1 MSETPS
7 QELAKPITESV
18 NDARSRVIV
27 VRKLKSLDRMK
38 VFELIGADNAVN
50 EPYLGYAVLAYAVS
64 SIDGQPQAIART
76 KLALEAM
83 VQKLD
88 DDGLAAVG
96 EAFKKLYAE
105 TPEQIQDAVKN

>member
-1 MSETPS
+1 
-7 QELAKPITESV
+7 
-18 NDARSRVIV
+18 
-27 VRKLKSLDRMK
+27 MK
-38 VFELIGADNAVN
+38 VFELIGPDNAVN

-64 SIDGQPQAIART
+64 SIDGQPQAVART

-96 EAFKKLYAE
+96 EAFKTLYNE
-105 TPEQIQDAVKN
+105 TSQETQDAIKN